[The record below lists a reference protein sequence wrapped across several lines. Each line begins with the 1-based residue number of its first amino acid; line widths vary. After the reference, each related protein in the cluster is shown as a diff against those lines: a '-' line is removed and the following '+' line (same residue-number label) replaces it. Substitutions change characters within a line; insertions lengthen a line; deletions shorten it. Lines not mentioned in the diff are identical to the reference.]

1 MLVDV
6 IRHQHACVRNAV
18 AQLASLDG
26 APHDRLARALAEI
39 TRAFAE
45 GTPVWAER
53 ELATIR
59 RLAGDPRAAG
69 FAQRLGA
76 LAVDERGELTAA
88 VVDLY
93 TVSCREYWTA

>member
-6 IRHQHACVRNAV
+6 IRHQHDCVHDAV
-18 AQLASLDG
+18 ALLAALDG

-39 TRAFAE
+39 TRAFE
-45 GTPVWAER
+45 GGAPVWAER

-59 RLAGDPRAAG
+59 RLAGDAG
-69 FAQRLGA
+69 ADGLAQRLGA
-76 LAVDERGELTAA
+76 LSANERTELTAA

-93 TVSCREYWTA
+93 TVACREYWTA